1 MILTQIQLDVLNHKV
16 VDGQAWAD
24 NVEVKQGAIKGK
36 ASLEEK
42 VAKYKQDYL
51 DAKASLGADYK
62 TRQQV
67 DDVVKQEE
75 QDRYDN
81 ASWDEKRR
89 REYPK
94 IHELVVALYDT
105 DDKAA
110 IDKRRAD
117 VKAKYP
123 KP

>member
-42 VAKYKQDYL
+42 VAKYKQPYL
-51 DAKASLGADYK
+51 DAQGPDYK
-62 TRQQV
+62 NRKQR
-67 DDVVKQEE
+67 DDAQAQAEK
-75 QDRYDN
+75 DKYDN
-81 ASWDEKRR
+81 APWNMKRE

-94 IHELVVALYDT
+94 ISELVVALYDT

-110 IDKRRAD
+110 IEKRRAD

-123 KP
+123 KPE

>member
-1 MILTQIQLDVLNHKV
+1 MILTEEQLNILNYIV

-24 NVEVKQGAIKGK
+24 HATKENMLAKVE
-36 ASLEEK
+36 
-42 VAKYKQDYL
+42 KYKQPYL
-51 DAKASLGADYK
+51 DAQGPDYK
-62 TRQQV
+62 NRKQR
-67 DDVVKQEE
+67 DDAQAQAEK
-75 QDRYDN
+75 DKYDN
-81 ASWDEKRR
+81 APWNMKRE

-94 IHELVVALYDT
+94 ISELVVALYDT

-110 IDKRRAD
+110 IEKRRAD